1 MKQFFFKVIYNKN
14 INRILR
20 NINKK
25 INIFNSKIIEIPPS
39 GILKIKTKENN
50 VLRIKTNQTNY
61 ITHLIF
67 WNGYLNFEYSK
78 IFVKLIK
85 KLNSFFDV
93 GANIGYYSLLAAL
106 ENKKINIVS
115 FEPAS
120 GPLFYLKENVRINNF
135 ENIKVESLALSDSN
149 DEITFYE
156 SKNIKYK
163 YIKHSLGGT
172 SSIRKNEKLL
182 NFVVNKVQTMT
193 LDNYVK
199 KNYVKKIDLI
209 KLDTEGTENIILSK
223 SANILK
229 EMKPIIICETLFNKI
244 ELELEL
250 IMRSYGYQFYNH
262 IGNGL
267 EKVDSIVRQKDNGV
281 KNCFFVHPEK
291 YHLIEEFEK
300 QAD

>member
-267 EKVDSIVRQKDNGV
+267 EKVDSIVRQKDNEI

>member
-1 MKQFFFKVIYNKN
+1 MKQFFFKLIYNKN

-120 GPLFYLKENVRINNF
+120 GPLFYLKENIRINNF
-135 ENIKVESLALSDSN
+135 KNIKVESLALSDSN

-163 YIKHSLGGT
+163 YLKHSLGGT
-172 SSIRKNEKLL
+172 SSTRKNKKLL

-223 SANILK
+223 SVNILK

-250 IMRSYGYQFYNH
+250 IMKSYGYQFYNH

-267 EKVDSIVRQKDNGV
+267 EKVDSIVRQKDNGI

-291 YHLIEEFEK
+291 YHLIKEFEK
-300 QAD
+300 

>member
-120 GPLFYLKENVRINNF
+120 GPLFYLKENIRINNF
-135 ENIKVESLALSDSN
+135 KNIKVESLALSDSN

-163 YIKHSLGGT
+163 YLKHSLGGT
-172 SSIRKNEKLL
+172 SSTRKNEKLL

-223 SANILK
+223 SVNILK

-250 IMRSYGYQFYNH
+250 IMKSYGYQFYNH

-267 EKVDSIVRQKDNGV
+267 EKVDSIVRQKDNGI

-291 YHLIEEFEK
+291 YHLIKEFEK
-300 QAD
+300 

>member
-1 MKQFFFKVIYNKN
+1 
-14 INRILR
+14 
-20 NINKK
+20 
-25 INIFNSKIIEIPPS
+25 
-39 GILKIKTKENN
+39 
-50 VLRIKTNQTNY
+50 
-61 ITHLIF
+61 
-67 WNGYLNFEYSK
+67 
-78 IFVKLIK
+78 
-85 KLNSFFDV
+85 
-93 GANIGYYSLLAAL
+93 
-106 ENKKINIVS
+106 
-115 FEPAS
+115 
-120 GPLFYLKENVRINNF
+120 
-135 ENIKVESLALSDSN
+135 
-149 DEITFYE
+149 
-156 SKNIKYK
+156 
-163 YIKHSLGGT
+163 
-172 SSIRKNEKLL
+172 
-182 NFVVNKVQTMT
+182 MT

>member
-267 EKVDSIVRQKDNGV
+267 EKVDSIVRQKDNGI

-291 YHLIEEFEK
+291 YHLIKEFEK
-300 QAD
+300 